1 MTLLSDRP
9 TRNEWIHTSDA
20 LKTQKHA
27 AGVLNAFDDWLK
39 SMDTTEEEFF
49 NAMRKADMN
58 TRARTIKA
66 IQEYWM
72 TVPKEGYAVKGV
84 RTTAQYRATLLTWL
98 EENDIIISL
107 TKLKRLAKLPKKL
120 VEMKYTPDSAHV
132 LNLVAGQSDIE
143 KKAFFCLLS
152 CTAMRY
158 GELLETRLSH
168 IDVSDRRI
176 QIPAENTK
184 TRSER
189 LTFFTP
195 EARHYLKR
203 HLKENNIT
211 SPDEKIFRLSRSA
224 YGFALKR
231 SNLSYGMNDKF
242 TNGRSKM
249 SIHRLRAYANQ
260 CLTDAVS
267 ARFADVIK
275 GHIGGLRTYDVGNIR
290 KMKKDYDKA
299 IPLLTLDKSKQ
310 YEDLLE
316 SSQAENKTAKIV
328 MSEIENLKQEILRLQ
343 NSIPVT
349 E

>member
-20 LKTQKHA
+20 PKTQHHA

-39 SMDTTEEEFF
+39 SMDSTEEEFF
-49 NAMRKADMN
+49 QAMRGADMN
-58 TRARTIKA
+58 TRARTIKS

-72 TVPKEGYAVKGV
+72 STPREGYRVKGV
-84 RTTAQYRATLLTWL
+84 RTTAQYRATLLQWL
-98 EENDIIISL
+98 EENDIIITP
-107 TKLKRLAKLPKKL
+107 TKLKRLARLPKIPT
-120 VEMKYTPDSAHV
+120 EMRYTPDSAHV
-132 LNLVAGQSDIE
+132 LSIVSSQSSIE
-143 KKAFFCLLS
+143 KAAFFILLS

-158 GELLETRLSH
+158 GELLQTTLGD
-168 IDVSDRRI
+168 IDMPERMIRI
-176 QIPAENTK
+176 DAEKTK
-184 TRSER
+184 TRQER

-211 SPDEKIFRLSRSA
+211 NNDELLFKLTESS
-224 YGFALKR
+224 YSFAMHR
-231 SNLSYGMNDKF
+231 SNRIHDKEDRF
-242 TNGRSKM
+242 KNGRFKM

-260 CLTDAVS
+260 CITSAVS
-267 ARFADVIK
+267 DRFADVIK

-310 YEDLLE
+310 YEDLKE
-316 SSQAENKTAKIV
+316 TIQTDEDANKILKD
-328 MSEIENLKQEILRLQ
+328 EIDNLKQEIIKLRG
-343 NSIPVT
+343 NES